1 MFDSPTDAAL
11 SFFRSQKFVVLSH
24 IVCLE
29 QEPMN
34 GSMQLHDFPVTEFS

>member
-1 MFDSPTDAAL
+1 MFDSLADTAL

-29 QEPMN
+29 DM
-34 GSMQLHDFPVTEFS
+34 GIHRSR